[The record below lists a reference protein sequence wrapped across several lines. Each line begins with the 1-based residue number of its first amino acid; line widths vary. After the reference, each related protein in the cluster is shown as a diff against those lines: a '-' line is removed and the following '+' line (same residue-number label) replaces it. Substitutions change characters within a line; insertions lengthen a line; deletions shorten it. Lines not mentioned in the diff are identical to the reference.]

1 MDPGPPAGL
10 AVGGGSHV
18 VPPEEPQGNQGRLKS
33 EKKAVQGPK
42 SQCKKTKFSQEIVLW
57 LGLASGFMNS
67 DQTIDK
73 YC

>member
-1 MDPGPPAGL
+1 M
-10 AVGGGSHV
+10 

-42 SQCKKTKFSQEIVLW
+42 SKYKKTKFSQEIALW

-67 DQTIDK
+67 DQMIDK
-73 YC
+73 YLLN